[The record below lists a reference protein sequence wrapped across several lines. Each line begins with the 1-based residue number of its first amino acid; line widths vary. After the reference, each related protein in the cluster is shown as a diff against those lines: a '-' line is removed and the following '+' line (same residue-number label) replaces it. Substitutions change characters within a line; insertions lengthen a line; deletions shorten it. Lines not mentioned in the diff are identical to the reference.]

1 MSGSLTDPRSILIT
15 GASSGI
21 GAALALDYAAPGVFL
36 ALTGRNADRL
46 EAVARACREAGAMV
60 TAETVDAADMQTMA
74 DWIDQIDE
82 VQPLD
87 LVIANA
93 GISGGGKMDD
103 VTTRDI
109 FSVNMAGVLNTVLPV
124 LPRMQKR
131 GQGQIALMS
140 SLAGFFGMS
149 SAPAYS
155 ASKVMVKAW
164 GEALRG
170 RLSGDGIG
178 VSIICPGF
186 VKSRITDENK
196 FNMPLLME
204 ADKAA
209 RIIRKKLVRNPAV
222 IAFPWPLA
230 LAIMIMNVLP
240 SGLRI
245 RLLNR
250 LPNKV

>member
-1 MSGSLTDPRSILIT
+1 MTDPRSILIT

-230 LAIMIMNVLP
+230 LAIRIMNVLP

-250 LPNKV
+250 LPNKG